1 MKLYNLLQQV
11 ILEEVQKYSK
21 IITEGVSEDDI
32 NDVINGD
39 ENGKH
44 YYVSFRYT
52 KENGSTSE
60 RWVQIYDY
68 VKTIKGNNAI
78 SAYQVSADGD
88 AGKNGWKIFLL
99 DGINDFKVSKVPF
112 YRAISDTDPQI
123 QYVDDN
129 GIKRNK
135 FNPTGN
141 FTPTLDKGKPNGL
154 AALNKAK
161 FKYNFGEPTIKKHA
175 KQAADYEASL
185 ENPEV
190 EPEEPITTQT
200 QPEPVPQEPTPT
212 PITKRPMKKV
222 IPNQPVTQ
230 PTTPLK
236 KWDVEPNVEQ
246 PADDIEDNDDF
257 NL

>member
-11 ILEEVQKYSK
+11 ILENVQSYSK
-21 IITEGVSEDDI
+21 IISEGVSADDI
-32 NDVINGD
+32 NAVINGD
-39 ENGKH
+39 ETGKH

-52 KENGSTSE
+52 KENGGSSN

-68 VKTIKGNNAI
+68 VKTTNGRPAI

-99 DGINDFKVSKVPF
+99 NGINDFKVSKVPF

-123 QYVDDN
+123 QYVDKN
-129 GIKRNK
+129 GVTRNK

-141 FTPTLDKGKPNGL
+141 FTPTLDKGKDGL
-154 AALNKAK
+154 AAINKAK
-161 FKYNFGEPTIKKHA
+161 FGYKFAEPTTKKHA

-185 ENPEV
+185 NKPEI
-190 EPEEPITTQT
+190 EPQIQK
-200 QPEPVPQEPTPT
+200 PEPAPT
-212 PITKRPMKKV
+212 PITKRPMNRV
-222 IPNQPVTQ
+222 TPNPVLAPQ
-230 PTTPLK
+230 PTTPIK
-236 KWDVEPNVEQ
+236 KWNIEPNVEQ

-257 NL
+257 KL

>member
-11 ILEEVQKYSK
+11 ILENVQIYSK
-21 IITEGVSEDDI
+21 VITEGVSDDDI
-32 NDVINGD
+32 NAVINGD

-52 KENGSTSE
+52 KENGGTSN

-68 VKTIKGNNAI
+68 VKTTNGRPAI

-99 DGINDFKVSKVPF
+99 NGINDFKVSKVPF
-112 YRAISDTDPQI
+112 YRPISDTDPQI
-123 QYVDDN
+123 QYTDKN
-129 GIKRNK
+129 GVTRNK

-141 FTPTLDKGKPNGL
+141 FTPTLDGGKNGN
-154 AALNKAK
+154 AAINKAK
-161 FKYNFGEPTIKKHA
+161 FGYKFTEPTVKKHA
-175 KQAADYEASL
+175 KQAADYETSI
-185 ENPEV
+185 NQPEI
-190 EPEEPITTQT
+190 EPTIQKPEPIQ
-200 QPEPVPQEPTPT
+200 QEPAPT
-212 PITKRPMKKV
+212 PITKRPMKRV
-222 IPNQPVTQ
+222 TPAQPAPEPQRTA
-230 PTTPLK
+230 PIK

-246 PADDIEDNDDF
+246 PADDVEDNDDF